1 MYVQD
6 LHIGNTTTQQH
17 NSKMAQQDTSVAI
30 ADSITEQYAGVVD
43 DLIADCHRLEDQ
55 VAELTR
61 QRDRAIA
68 ERDRAIAERDAALE
82 GETGDLDLR
91 SYCESCNKLW
101 HRDYVTWFK
110 HPYHNDAG
118 ASCYSACGNCSVRL
132 F

>member
-1 MYVQD
+1 M
-6 LHIGNTTTQQH
+6 TQQY
-17 NSKMAQQDTSVAI
+17 TSMAI

-91 SYCESCNKLW
+91 S
-101 HRDYVTWFK
+101 
-110 HPYHNDAG
+110 
-118 ASCYSACGNCSVRL
+118 
-132 F
+132 